1 MRWLRNT
8 TRMDRTTPAKAPD
21 FSPTKSQIYVDPIT
35 IMDLKM
41 HYDVR
46 QRKKEKK
53 HTTMIKLLLD
63 AGLLFVFQHYAN
75 NNFLIV

>member
-35 IMDLKM
+35 IMDLNM
-41 HYDVR
+41 RYDIQ
-46 QRKKEKK
+46 QREKNMQQK
-53 HTTMIKLLLD
+53 IKLLLD
-63 AGLLFVFQHYAN
+63 AGSLCVFQHHADN
-75 NNFLIV
+75 DFIIV